1 MSIQPKKIACN
12 IEINKGS
19 ILLLFN
25 EEDAE
30 IVRNWQNA
38 KKPDETLD
46 GLDPLSA

>member
-1 MSIQPKKIACN
+1 MAVHPRKIACN

-25 EEDAE
+25 DEDAE

-38 KKPDETLD
+38 KKPDDTLD
-46 GLDPLSA
+46 GRNPLSG